1 MVFKVNRLDRNNEIE
16 HVYVYGADE
25 KDESIFS
32 DSERKQHAEDK
43 SEIHYLK
50 DQQIH
55 LDDSIR
61 VIKNKILR
69 GIGAVADKKNA
80 VDRFSY
86 KEIYMFGYKTESKK
100 TESKR
105 TESKRTESKK
115 ILVPIGSKFT
125 GKPDVNFAINPF
137 ECNNVATEDTA
148 FYMFDNLLLFQFGE
162 LVDDTIYLCLA
173 SSVFEYAKSKRLDES
188 YFAKLYYP
196 QLYKDGIRGESARFM
211 RKEELIDESN
221 KSLNDDVWK
230 LYDTVTAFHDI
241 YNKREP
247 GSDFK
252 YENEGINY
260 FNLGIKTDFVNL
272 LPLDSIFKTIH
283 ATKNMPFIKY
293 NQGFRRESLY
303 RLYSEKTAVNGHKIP
318 YLPKAEIM
326 KLSKEFRK
334 TGEITIYAKSINLKI
349 VFKKDG
355 SMQVQ
360 SEPTKPINTSELD
373 SLLKTGMNPII
384 REINGFIESTGYKI
398 REYES
403 MNDEFMEV
411 FEIKYTSS
419 IKLDRKMD
427 ISTNKG
433 CISSIFNIISA
444 SQSGADMRFK
454 RVDNYHNMDRVD
466 ELIYNERKKHSEIYD
481 IVQMLIEE
489 ADLTEEAA
497 RMRVMAIYSNVND
510 DDDAFDNSGFPVKM
524 ELIPSEK
531 KMVFQIENIT
541 AIEYVDILKL
551 YIDSI
556 IRMYQNPK
564 STSVKIA
571 ELCKKTINY
580 ENVDKPAIENVVA
593 PVEIHR
599 SFDTD
604 FFGKTELEEE
614 DEEDDD
620 EDFSGMDIEGGG
632 LGDDEDTD
640 EIIEKNVDGMDIK
653 NPNPFHKRILDRDSP
668 LILTRKVGKF
678 NPYSRTCPPAD
689 NRQPVI
695 LNKDELDKT
704 KKESY
709 FGEPLEHRG
718 NYYICPRYWSLKTDT
733 SLTQSEVDEIL
744 KTNKDAIIPPGE
756 KKVPKGA
763 FIYEFNEKDKN
774 KPSEHRDSKNNYIP
788 HYPGLQM
795 DSHPDGIGV
804 PCCFSKQDKKNQPDL
819 KNDDKNRHF
828 FDQDKYP
835 VAKNRR
841 GFLPIPAQRF
851 FKFNN
856 ANFYLSGNLA
866 TLKPGAP
873 CLVRYGVEQNTSDSF
888 IGCFADIYKDIHKL
902 KGDISNQAMRE
913 IIKDAVS
920 LDDFL
925 KYSLVP
931 IFRESGAQPD
941 LTDKLYEKSNFLR
954 FAKMDRE
961 IEKTYVSETV
971 GAYENFRN
979 FLTSSPIIDH
989 TYMWEIIT
997 SPHPKLIPNGLNL
1010 AILKITGD
1018 DSRIEYICPLNQSE
1032 PSKDTL
1038 ILLKHDEFYE
1048 PIYLCES
1055 KGAGKFDDTRL
1066 FNSDTPNELVKG
1078 ALVEIQRLSAEYCKP
1093 KDSMPKK
1100 YKFKRANIDLHK
1112 TIDLLRKAKFDVLQQ
1127 IVNYQ
1132 SKAIGVMVHASNG
1145 GMVFV
1150 PCKPSPMD
1158 LNLNLEITSTAKI
1171 RIHIDFI
1178 DNMISNDYE
1187 TTVKTLKDISE
1198 KTSGKI
1204 RCLPVNKLVNRKR
1217 QIFGLLTE
1225 TNQFMKIDI
1234 RADVVDEIPSID
1246 SSDYIAAD
1254 TSKREPDKERV
1265 KIVHNIKLESQFYST
1280 FRSTV
1285 RTLLSYYENRDNKSE
1300 LIDIMSGNVSRLNY
1314 DKIKAILM
1322 NISKDSIVFN
1332 EYSPEQISRL
1342 NEITSCREE
1351 KPYCDEKSR
1360 LIIPNKNLNTGIDN
1374 EALYYGRLTDELVRF
1389 RRIRSIM
1396 LEPVHYLN
1404 LSNIN
1409 FKVNDTEILLLDSAM
1424 NSGYLNDLNVFD
1436 VSEYIKNIT
1445 FDIAKPDI
1453 MEVKY
1458 VNVDEKM

>member
-1 MVFKVNRLDRNNEIE
+1 MVFKINILDRNNRIE

-25 KDESIFS
+25 KDETVFS
-32 DSERKQHAEDK
+32 ESERKQHADDK
-43 SEIHYLK
+43 SEIHFE

-61 VIKNKILR
+61 VIKNKILKA
-69 GIGAVADKKNA
+69 IG
-80 VDRFSY
+80 VDSVSY
-86 KEIYMFGYKTESKK
+86 KEIYMFANKTESKP
-100 TESKR
+100 S
-105 TESKRTESKK
+105 
-115 ILVPIGSKFT
+115 LVSIGSKFT
-125 GKPDVNFAINPF
+125 GKAEVGFAINPL
-137 ECNNVATEDTA
+137 ERNVVKAEETA
-148 FYMFDNLLLFQFGE
+148 FYAFDNLLLFHFGK
-162 LVDDTIYLCLA
+162 LVDDTIYVCLA
-173 SSVFEYAKSKRLDES
+173 SSAFEYAKSKRLDEA

-196 QLYKDGIRGESARFM
+196 QLYKDGVRGESALLV
-211 RKEELIDESN
+211 RKQELIEESK

-230 LYDTVTAFHDI
+230 LYDTVTAFYDI
-241 YNKREP
+241 YNKRTP

-252 YENEGINY
+252 YENEGISY
-260 FNLGIKTDFVNL
+260 FNVGIKTDFVNL

-303 RLYSEKTAVNGHKIP
+303 RLYSEKTAVSGHKIP
-318 YLPKAEIM
+318 YLPKAEIL

-373 SLLKTGMNPII
+373 SLLKTGLNPII

-403 MNDEFMEV
+403 MTSEFMEV

-444 SQSGADMRFK
+444 SPSGADMRFK

-489 ADLTEEAA
+489 ADLTEEVA
-497 RMRVMAIYSNVND
+497 RMRVMAIYSNVTD
-510 DDDAFDNSGFPVKM
+510 DDDSFDNSGFPVKM

-541 AIEYVDILKL
+541 AIEYVEILKL

-580 ENVDKPAIENVVA
+580 ENVDKPAVENVVA
-593 PVEIHR
+593 PVEIRR
-599 SFDTD
+599 SFDAD
-604 FFGKTELEEE
+604 FFGKQEPEQREEE
-614 DEEDDD
+614 EEENEDDD

-632 LGDDEDTD
+632 LGDDEDAD
-640 EIIEKNVDGMDIK
+640 EIIEKNLEGMNIK
-653 NPNPFHKRILDRDSP
+653 NPNPFHARIVDRDP
-668 LILTRKVGKF
+668 DLILTRKIGKF

-695 LNKDELDKT
+695 LNKEELDKT

-733 SLTQSEVDEIL
+733 ALTQAEVDEIL
-744 KTNKDAIIPPGE
+744 KTNKGAIIPPKS

-763 FIYEFNEKDKN
+763 FIYEFNEESDKS
-774 KPSEHRDSKNNYIP
+774 SEHKDSKGNYIP

-795 DSHPDGIGV
+795 DSHPDGLGV
-804 PCCFSKQDKKNQPDL
+804 PCCFSKQDKKNQPDI

-835 VAKNRR
+835 VSKNRR
-841 GFLPIPAQRF
+841 GFLPVPAQRF

-856 ANFYLSGNLA
+856 ANFKLA
-866 TLKPGAP
+866 SNQAILKPGAP
-873 CLVRYGVEQNTSDSF
+873 CLIRYGVEQNTTDSF
-888 IGCFADIYKDIHKL
+888 IGCFADIYKDIHKP
-902 KGDISNQAMRE
+902 KGEISNQAMRE
-913 IIKDAVS
+913 IVKNAIS

-925 KYSLVP
+925 KYSLVS
-931 IFRESGAQPD
+931 IFRAPGAQPD
-941 LTDKLYEKSNFLR
+941 LTDKLYENSSFIR

-961 IEKTYVSETV
+961 IEKTYVNETV
-971 GAYENFRN
+971 GAYENFRS

-997 SPHPKLIPNGLNL
+997 MPHPKLIPNGLNL
-1010 AILKITGD
+1010 SILKITGD
-1018 DSRIEYICPLNQSE
+1018 DSRIEYVCPPNQPD

-1055 KGAGKFDDTRL
+1055 KGAGKFEDIRL
-1066 FNSDTPNELVKG
+1066 FNKDTPNEIVKG
-1078 ALVEIQRLSAEYCKP
+1078 ALTEIQRLATEYCKP
-1093 KDSMPKK
+1093 KDSMPSK
-1100 YKFKRANIDLHK
+1100 YKFKRANNDLHK
-1112 TIDLLRKAKFDVLQQ
+1112 TIDLLLDANFDVLQQ

-1132 SKAIGVMVHASNG
+1132 SKAVGVTVHASNG

-1158 LNLNLEITSTAKI
+1158 LNLNLDTTSTTKI
-1171 RIHIDFI
+1171 KINIDFI

-1187 TTVKTLKDISE
+1187 TTVKTLRDISE
-1198 KTSGKI
+1198 KTKGKI
-1204 RCLPVNKLVNRKR
+1204 RCLPVNKLVNRKK
-1217 QIFGLLTE
+1217 QIFGLITE
-1225 TNQFMKIDI
+1225 TNQFVKIDI
-1234 RADVVDEIPSID
+1234 RADVVDDIPSID

-1254 TSKREPDKERV
+1254 ISKREPDKARV
-1265 KIVHNIKLESQFYST
+1265 KLVHNIKLESQFYST
-1280 FRSTV
+1280 FRSTI
-1285 RTLLSYYENRDNKSE
+1285 RTLLSYYENRDNKLELIDLVKYNPRSE
-1300 LIDIMSGNVSRLNY
+1300 LIDLIKGNVSRLNY
-1314 DKIKAILM
+1314 DNITDILKKIA
-1322 NISKDSIVFN
+1322 KDSIVFN
-1332 EYSPEQISRL
+1332 EYSPEQIANL

-1351 KPYCDEKSR
+1351 KPYCDEKLR
-1360 LIIPNKNLNTGIDN
+1360 LMIPNKNLNTGFDN
-1374 EALYYGRLTDELVRF
+1374 ETLYYGRLTDELVRF

-1453 MEVKY
+1453 TEVRY
-1458 VNVDEKM
+1458 VNVDEKL

>member
-1 MVFKVNRLDRNNEIE
+1 MGFKVNILDRNNRIE
-16 HVYVYGADE
+16 HVYVYGANTFS
-25 KDESIFS
+25 ESES
-32 DSERKQHAEDK
+32 KQHAEDK
-43 SEIHYLK
+43 SEIHVE

-55 LDDSIR
+55 LDDSVR
-61 VIKNKILR
+61 VIKNKILKA
-69 GIGAVADKKNA
+69 IG
-80 VDRFSY
+80 VDSVSY
-86 KEIYMFGYKTESKK
+86 KEIYMFGYKTESKM
-100 TESKR
+100 S
-105 TESKRTESKK
+105 
-115 ILVPIGSKFT
+115 LVSIGNKFT
-125 GKPDVNFAINPF
+125 GKPDPNFAINPL
-137 ECNNVATEDTA
+137 ECNNVTTEDTA

-162 LVDDTIYLCLA
+162 LLDDAIYVCLA
-173 SSVFEYAKSKRLDES
+173 STAFEYAKSKRLDET

-196 QLYKDGIRGESARFM
+196 QLYKDGIRGESALLM
-211 RKEELIDESN
+211 RKQELIEES
-221 KSLNDDVWK
+221 KKPLNDDVWK
-230 LYDTVTAFHDI
+230 LYDTVTAFYDI
-241 YNKREP
+241 YDKRTP

-252 YENEGINY
+252 YENEGISY
-260 FNLGIKTDFVNL
+260 FNVGIKTDFVNL

-303 RLYSEKTAVNGHKIP
+303 RLYSEKTAVSGHKIP
-318 YLPKAEIM
+318 YLPKAEIL

-373 SLLKTGMNPII
+373 SLLKTGLNPII

-444 SQSGADMRFK
+444 SESGADMRFK

-489 ADLTEEAA
+489 TELTEEAA

-510 DDDAFDNSGFPVKM
+510 DDNAFDNSGFPVKM

-564 STSVKIA
+564 STSVKIG

-580 ENVDKPAIENVVA
+580 ENVDKPAVENVVA

-604 FFGKTELEEE
+604 FFGEPEQREEE
-614 DEEDDD
+614 EEEEDDD

-632 LGDDEDTD
+632 LGAEDDAD
-640 EIIEKNVDGMDIK
+640 EIIEKNVDGMNIK
-653 NPNPFHKRILDRDSP
+653 NPNPFHARIVDRDP
-668 LILTRKVGKF
+668 DLILTRKVGKF

-695 LNKDELDKT
+695 LNKEELEKT

-733 SLTQSEVDEIL
+733 ALTQAEVDEIL
-744 KTNKDAIIPPGE
+744 KTNKNAIVPPKS

-763 FIYEFNEKDKN
+763 FIYEFNEESDKS
-774 KPSEHRDSKNNYIP
+774 SEHKDSKGNYIP

-795 DSHPDGIGV
+795 DSHPDGLGI
-804 PCCFSKQDKKNQPDL
+804 PCCFTKQDKKNQPDI

-835 VAKNRR
+835 VSKNRR

-856 ANFYLSGNLA
+856 ANFKLA
-866 TLKPGAP
+866 SNQAILKPGAP
-873 CLVRYGVEQNTSDSF
+873 CLIRYGVEQNTSDSF
-888 IGCFADIYKDIHKL
+888 IGCFADIYKDIHKP
-902 KGDISNQAMRE
+902 KGDVSNQAMRE
-913 IIKDAVS
+913 IIKDAIS

-925 KYSLVP
+925 KYSLAP
-931 IFRESGAQPD
+931 IFRSPDTQPD
-941 LTDKLYEKSNFLR
+941 LTDKLYEKSNFIR

-961 IEKTYVSETV
+961 IEKTYVNETV

-997 SPHPKLIPNGLNL
+997 MPHPKLIPNGLNL

-1018 DSRIEYICPLNQSE
+1018 DSRIEYICPPNQ
-1032 PSKDTL
+1032 PDQSKDTL

-1055 KGAGKFDDTRL
+1055 KGASKFDDIRL
-1066 FNSDTPNELVKG
+1066 FNKDTPNEIVKG
-1078 ALVEIQRLSAEYCKP
+1078 ALAEIQRLSAEYCKP
-1093 KDSMPKK
+1093 KDSMPTK
-1100 YKFKRANIDLHK
+1100 YKFKRANVDLHR
-1112 TIDLLRKAKFDVLQQ
+1112 TVELLREAKFDVLQQ

-1132 SKAIGVMVHASNG
+1132 SKAVGVMVHASNG

-1158 LNLNLEITSTAKI
+1158 LNLNLDTTNREKI

-1178 DNMISNDYE
+1178 DNMISNDYQN
-1187 TTVKTLKDISE
+1187 TVKTLRDINE

-1204 RCLPVNKLVNRKR
+1204 RCLPVNKLVNRKK

-1225 TNQFMKIDI
+1225 TNQFVKIDPHNDLI
-1234 RADVVDEIPSID
+1234 DDIPSID

-1254 TSKREPDKERV
+1254 TSKREPDLERV

-1285 RTLLSYYENRDNKSE
+1285 RSLLSRYENRDSKSE
-1300 LIDIMSGNVSRLNY
+1300 LIDLVSENVSRLNY
-1314 DKIKAILM
+1314 DSITDILHKI
-1322 NISKDSIVFN
+1322 SRDSIVFN
-1332 EYSPEQISRL
+1332 EYAPEQIANL

-1351 KPYCDEKSR
+1351 KPYCDDKSR
-1360 LIIPNKNLNTGIDN
+1360 LMIPNKNLNTGIDN
-1374 EALYYGRLTDELVRF
+1374 ETLYYGRLTDELVRF

-1445 FDIAKPDI
+1445 YDIAKPDI

>member
-1 MVFKVNRLDRNNEIE
+1 MVFKVKILDMNNKIKY
-16 HVYVYGADE
+16 VYVYGV

-32 DSERKQHAEDK
+32 DSERKQYAEDK
-43 SEIHYLK
+43 SEIHYFEN
-50 DQQIH
+50 QQIH

-61 VIKNKILR
+61 VVKNKILR
-69 GIGAVADKKNA
+69 AIGEVA

-86 KEIYMFGYKTESKK
+86 KEMYMFGHK

-105 TESKRTESKK
+105 TESKNN
-115 ILVPIGSKFT
+115 LVPIGHKFT
-125 GKPDVNFAINPF
+125 GKIDTKFSVNPLT
-137 ECNNVATEDTA
+137 CDSTTTDDTT
-148 FYMFDNLLLFQFGE
+148 FYMFDNLVLFGFGE
-162 LVDDTIYLCLA
+162 LVDNTIYLCLA

-196 QLYKDGIRGESARFM
+196 QLYKDGIRGEDARFM
-211 RKEELIDESN
+211 RKEELIEESN
-221 KSLNDDVWK
+221 KSVNDDVWK
-230 LYDTVTAFHDI
+230 LYNTVTAFHDI
-241 YNKREP
+241 YNKRTP

-252 YENEGINY
+252 YENEGISY
-260 FNLGIKTDFVNL
+260 FNIGIKTDFVNL

-303 RLYSEKTAVNGHKIP
+303 RLYSEKTSVSGHKIP
-318 YLPKAEIM
+318 FLPKAEIL

-355 SMQVQ
+355 GMQVQ
-360 SEPTKPINTSELD
+360 SNMTKPINTSELD
-373 SLLKTGMNPII
+373 SLLKTGLNPLIQ
-384 REINGFIESTGYKI
+384 EINGFIESTGYKI

-403 MNDEFMEV
+403 MTDEFIEV

-444 SQSGADMRFK
+444 SESGADMRFK

-466 ELIYNERKKHSEIYD
+466 ELIYNERKKHTEIYD
-481 IVQMLIEE
+481 IVQMLMEE
-489 ADLTEEAA
+489 TELTEEAA
-497 RMRVMAIYSNVND
+497 RMRVMAIYSTANGD
-510 DDDAFDNSGFPVKM
+510 DDDDVFDNSGFPVKM

-531 KMVFQIENIT
+531 KMVFQVENIT

-580 ENVDKPAIENVVA
+580 ENVDKPAVENVVA

-604 FFGKTELEEE
+604 FFGKQEL
-614 DEEDDD
+614 DEEDGDD
-620 EDFSGMDIEGGG
+620 EEGDDGDFAGMDIEGGG
-632 LGDDEDTD
+632 LGDDEDID
-640 EIIEKNVDGMDIK
+640 EIIEKNVEGMNIK
-653 NPNPFHKRILDRDSP
+653 NPNPFHARIVDRDP
-668 LILTRKVGKF
+668 DLILTRKIGKF

-718 NYYICPRYWSLKTDT
+718 NYYICPRYWSLKTDAA
-733 SLTQSEVDEIL
+733 LTQTEVDEIL
-744 KTNKDAIIPPGE
+744 KTNKDAIIPPGK

-763 FIYEFNEKDKN
+763 FIYEFSEKSDKS
-774 KPSEHRDSKNNYIP
+774 SEHKDIKGNYIP

-804 PCCFSKQDKKNQPDL
+804 PCCFSRQDRKAQPDI
-819 KNDDKNRHF
+819 KNSEKILHF
-828 FDQDKYP
+828 FDNDKYP
-835 VAKNRR
+835 VSRNRR
-841 GFLPIPAQRF
+841 GFLPTPAQRF

-856 ANFYLSGNLA
+856 ADFYLSGNTA
-866 TLKPGAP
+866 ILKPNAP
-873 CLVRYGVEQNTSDSF
+873 CLVRYGVEQNVSDSF
-888 IGCFADIYKDIHKL
+888 IGCFADIYKHVHKQ
-902 KGDISNQAMRE
+902 KADVSNQAMRE
-913 IIKDAVS
+913 IIKNAIS

-925 KYSLVP
+925 KYSLAP

-941 LTDKLYEKSNFLR
+941 LKLYENSNFLR

-997 SPHPKLIPNGLNL
+997 SPHPKLIPKGLNL
-1010 AILKITGD
+1010 EILKITSD
-1018 DSRIEYICPLNQSE
+1018 DSRIEYVCPMNKSE
-1032 PSKDTL
+1032 PSKATL

-1055 KGAGKFDDTRL
+1055 KGVGKFDDTRL
-1066 FNSDTPNELVKG
+1066 FNSDSPNEIVKG
-1078 ALVEIQRLSAEYCKP
+1078 ALSEIRRLSAEYCKP
-1093 KDSMPKK
+1093 KDSMSSK
-1100 YKFKRANIDLHK
+1100 YKFKRANLDLHA
-1112 TIDLLRKAKFDVLQQ
+1112 TIGVLRDAKYDVLQQ

-1132 SKAIGVMVHASNG
+1132 SKAIGVMIHASNG

-1158 LNLNLEITSTAKI
+1158 LNLNLETTTSDKI
-1171 RIHIDFI
+1171 KIHIDFI
-1178 DNMISNDYE
+1178 DNMIGNDYE
-1187 TTVKTLKDISE
+1187 TTVKTLVDISA
-1198 KTSGKI
+1198 KTNNKI
-1204 RCLPVNKLVNRKR
+1204 RCLPVNKLLNKKR
-1217 QIFGLLTE
+1217 HIFGLLTE
-1225 TNQFMKIDI
+1225 TNQFVKIDLH
-1234 RADVVDEIPSID
+1234 ADVVDEIPSID
-1246 SSDYIAAD
+1246 SGDYIAVD
-1254 TSKREPDKERV
+1254 ISKREPDKERI
-1265 KIVHNIKLESQFYST
+1265 KTVHNIKLESQFYST
-1280 FRSTV
+1280 FRSTL

-1300 LIDIMSGNVSRLNY
+1300 LIDLLSGNVSRLNY
-1314 DKIKAILM
+1314 DKIKEILKKIA
-1322 NISKDSIVFN
+1322 NDSIVFD
-1332 EYSPEQISRL
+1332 EYSPEQIARL

-1351 KPYCDEKSR
+1351 KPYCDKKSR

-1409 FKVNDTEILLLDSAM
+1409 FKVNDMEILLLDSAM